1 MASGDDKIEEEDF
14 EDFPSDVE
22 GDASEV
28 GNTSAQEKFDKLKK
42 AVKESSKDNSKK
54 SKKEDKKKEKE
65 EEKKKEDNKQEKKKK
80 GKKEE
85 KKRRKRT
92 PSPSPSPSSS
102 SSSSSSSSEN
112 GDGDYEYYDTRI
124 PKRTL
129 KPKPKPKAKSKN
141 DYRSVSF
148 NYDSLETKSKDDITI
163 PVGKLPQFDGT
174 NFAKWKHMMK
184 AYLTGLSLELWNIVC
199 VGFDDPEDFGNLT
212 PRDRRNI
219 KRNAQAT
226 SILLSALS
234 AQEYNRVN
242 GLEIAKEIW
251 DTLLIAHEGVDKVKK
266 SKINILMAEL
276 HRFTIFDGEGPQEM
290 FDRLMVIVGKIRGL
304 GGDELD
310 DHYVVKVMLEAFAPR
325 NPTLVTLIRE
335 KKRFEEFSPNDILG
349 RILTHEIM
357 DKEIQHI
364 KKIGELEAKLNNL
377 KVKEVALHSNK
388 TSKPTSSSKHST
400 PSKPIKSKSK
410 KVKVESSTSDSSEDE
425 DKGTHIEIGDMA
437 LFMKTYKKGLK
448 KQGYKFAKSK
458 FPNKKKRTCY
468 NCGSTEHFIADCP
481 NEKRENRNDKCKGN
495 YKKD

>member
-1 MASGDDKIEEEDF
+1 MASGDDKQEEEEF
-14 EDFPSDVE
+14 EDLPSDVE

-42 AVKESSKDNSKK
+42 AIKESSKDNGKK

-65 EEKKKEDNKQEKKKK
+65 EEKKKKGKKEEKKKK

-112 GDGDYEYYDTRI
+112 GDGDDEYYGTRI

-129 KPKPKPKAKSKN
+129 KPKPKPKAKSKD

-199 VGFDDPEDFGNLT
+199 VGFDDPEDFANLT

-251 DTLLIAHEGVDKVKK
+251 DALLIAHEGADKVKK

-276 HRFTIFDGEGPQEM
+276 NRFTIFD
-290 FDRLMVIVGKIRGL
+290 
-304 GGDELD
+304 
-310 DHYVVKVMLEAFAPR
+310 
-325 NPTLVTLIRE
+325 
-335 KKRFEEFSPNDILG
+335 
-349 RILTHEIM
+349 
-357 DKEIQHI
+357 
-364 KKIGELEAKLNNL
+364 
-377 KVKEVALHSNK
+377 
-388 TSKPTSSSKHST
+388 
-400 PSKPIKSKSK
+400 
-410 KVKVESSTSDSSEDE
+410 
-425 DKGTHIEIGDMA
+425 
-437 LFMKTYKKGLK
+437 
-448 KQGYKFAKSK
+448 
-458 FPNKKKRTCY
+458 
-468 NCGSTEHFIADCP
+468 
-481 NEKRENRNDKCKGN
+481 
-495 YKKD
+495 